1 MLKIGKAILFCAV
14 FIALFSCSRENI
26 LSGLNQY
33 QNTLWTNALSSYN
46 ENMTLDAKISWLGNA
61 MKLEQPIESFLP
73 LATQTK
79 DNAFRSCIYF
89 FISDVYWQRNEMS
102 YAVFYMNKIR
112 EEDYH
117 VVFSGS
123 PLGCAIGLRIIK
135 LKEYPELRISMYKM
149 LLEKFSDRVDE
160 LFLLYELSQLYKEQF
175 DIQSAVQVMEQMVR
189 ISAKSRVKD
198 DRIDMKQI
206 QKEIN
211 FFYSKKDWIYKDL
224 NKLIN
229 NIKYAID
236 IRSKKRLYSF
246 IPDDF
251 AVRFFDPTIQQWG
264 VRELSIPSR
273 WGRNIRFSPKF
284 AEISTED
291 EVYLET
297 TGWVFPQ
304 LTTWY
309 FYFKRV
315 DYPYDNTINGGWEWK
330 GIYFG
335 SWM

>member
-117 VVFSGS
+117 VIFNGS